1 MFQPRSTFRRLCSAL
16 LLSLCCISGT
26 HANTEAHCDSLLQ
39 AGVKAMQAGKY
50 VNAIEWLSEVEQIAA
65 EKRWYQQQFLAKN
78 NLGLTYYQMFD
89 YGEALNFYLE
99 AYTIAVRHLTPQQE
113 MIVLNNIAVLYS
125 KEKNFDK
132 AREYFLKAY
141 DIAKKNKINLKVGLY
156 GVNLGIV
163 ANETG
168 QLKAA
173 RAYLNEALL
182 YLDDVPDTELSARL
196 TLAENLLLEGKSK
209 AALAAAQQLRNEVE
223 TSGFRDQR
231 IQLLSLLSR
240 ISIAEQNY
248 PAAFRYAQQS
258 LDSANVDE
266 AANMYE
272 ILAEISMK
280 RKDFPAALLYKDS
293 VLLFRDSLNQ
303 IKNGRL
309 YENNKVRFELQNY
322 RHELVLNQTQL
333 QNERRLFY
341 SIIAG
346 TVLVLLF
353 LVWVLRN
360 LSARHKQKKLIE
372 ERSRQ
377 IMVLE
382 LEKEKNEHLLL
393 EKQLRE
399 QETRALLEQER
410 LKNEIESK
418 NRKLSAKALYLSGRN
433 QLIEEIISQL
443 SALPELSK
451 DKSLGMHIRSLK
463 NHLNTDTE
471 WDSFITHFEEVN
483 HGFLASLKEKH
494 PGLSANDMRF
504 IAYIYMNLSTK
515 EIASMLNITAEACR
529 KRKERI
535 SRKMGLSEDLQL
547 YDYLSEC

>member
-1 MFQPRSTFRRLCSAL
+1 MFQKRSLFRRLSCAL
-16 LLSLCCISGT
+16 LCSILWSAGVR
-26 HANTEAHCDSLLQ
+26 ANTEAHCDSLLQ
-39 AGVKAMQAGKY
+39 SGVIAMQKGEY
-50 VNAIEWLSEVEQIAA
+50 VNAIEWLSEVEHLAGS
-65 EKRWYQQQFLAKN
+65 RHWYQQQFLAKN

-99 AYTIAVRHLTPQQE
+99 AYTIAVKHLTPQQE

-125 KEKNFDK
+125 KEKNYDK

-141 DIAKKNKINLKVGLY
+141 DIAKKNKVYLKVGLY

-182 YLDDVPDTELSARL
+182 YLDETPQTELSARVM
-196 TLAENLLLEGKSK
+196 LAENLLLEGKTK
-209 AALAAAQQLRNEVE
+209 AAFEAAQQLRGRIQAHN
-223 TSGFRDQR
+223 FRDLEV
-231 IQLLSLLSR
+231 QLLVLLAK
-240 ISIAEQNY
+240 ISVAEHNY
-248 PAAFRYAQQS
+248 TAAEGYAQQA
-258 LDSANVDE
+258 LAKADVEESAGI
-266 AANMYE
+266 YE
-272 ILAEISMK
+272 ILADLSK
-280 RKDFPAALLYKDS
+280 QKKDFGTALLYKDS
-293 VLLFRDSLNQ
+293 ILLFRDSLNQ

-309 YENNKVRFELQNY
+309 YENNKVKFELQNY
-322 RHELVLNQTQL
+322 RHELVLNKAQL
-333 QNERRLFY
+333 QNERRMFY
-341 SIIAG
+341 WIISC
-346 TVLVLLF
+346 TVVVLLF
-353 LVWVLRN
+353 LVWTLRN
-360 LSARHKQKKLIE
+360 LSARHKQKKMIE

-377 IMVLE
+377 IMTLE
-382 LEKEKNEHLLL
+382 LEKEKNENLLL
-393 EKQLRE
+393 EKQFRE
-399 QETRALLEQER
+399 KETTALLEQER

-433 QLIEEIISQL
+433 QLIEEILSEL
-443 SALPELSK
+443 SALPELAK
-451 DKSLGMHIRSLK
+451 DVSLGKHIRSLK
-463 NHLNTDTE
+463 NHVKTDTE

-483 HGFLASLKEKH
+483 QGFLASLKEKH

-547 YDYLSEC
+547 YDYLSAL